1 MMEKLVFFTFMKEK
15 MCFMHVLYNV
25 IDFHEKGHVA
35 KIVIEGA
42 STALIE
48 PLIEEN
54 NLMFK
59 KVMDLGLIDS
69 VCKVCAVQMS
79 AFEYV
84 NEKTDLKLVDEM
96 LGHPPMEPYIKEGFQ
111 VITL

>member
-1 MMEKLVFFTFMKEK
+1 MKKVVYFTFLKEK
-15 MCFMHVLYNV
+15 MCFMHVLYNT
-25 IDFHEKGHVA
+25 IDLHEKGHEV

-48 PLIEEN
+48 PLIKEN

-59 KVMDLGLIDS
+59 KVLDLNLIDS
-69 VCKVCAVQMS
+69 VCKVCAVQMG
-79 AFEYV
+79 AFDFV
-84 NEKTDLKLVDEM
+84 NTQTHLKLVDEM
-96 LGHPPMEPYIKEGFQ
+96 LGHPPMEPYIKDGYQ

>member
-1 MMEKLVFFTFMKEK
+1 MKKVVYFTFMKEK
-15 MCFMHVLYNV
+15 MCFMHVLYNT
-25 IDFHEKGHVA
+25 IDLYEKGYDV

-42 STALIE
+42 STALIK

-59 KVMDLGLIDS
+59 KVMDLKLIDS
-69 VCKVCAVQMS
+69 VCKVCAIQMG
-79 AFEYV
+79 AFDFV
-84 NEKTDLKLVDEM
+84 DQQTDLKLVDEM
-96 LGHPPMEPYIKEGFQ
+96 LGHPPMEPYIKDGYQ

>member
-1 MMEKLVFFTFMKEK
+1 MKKVVFFTFMKEK
-15 MCFMHVLYNV
+15 MCFMHVLYNA
-25 IDFHEKGHVA
+25 IDFHEKGHTV

-42 STALIE
+42 STALVQ

-59 KVMDLGLIDS
+59 KVMELGLIDS
-69 VCKVCAVQMS
+69 VCKVCAVQMQ
-79 AFEYV
+79 AFDYISEH
-84 NEKTDLKLVDEM
+84 TDLYLEDEM
-96 LGHPPMEPYIKEGFQ
+96 FGHPPMEPYVKEGYQ